1 MKKAIAMI
9 LIIIMIL
16 TFSLTAA
23 FAVSGG
29 EERAVIAVD
38 LDENEISRIYKD
50 FGIERGSVPELTVTN
65 ADEREYLEGLVA
77 DEKIGNVALSCV
89 YIKTLDEGEGLRMS
103 IMNIKWC
110 TEDMYKNALATAGI
124 TDAVVKISAPH
135 SVTGTAA
142 LTGIYKAYEDITGE
156 TLNELA
162 KEVAAE
168 ELIVTGELAD
178 MIGSEEATMI
188 VNELK
193 NILDQTQTMTDE
205 EVKEE
210 IRYIAEE
217 YNVEISE
224 SQIDQLLKLVRSLEG
239 LSVDELKQKIQ
250 NVAGAMEKANKV
262 SDTVTKITESVGNF
276 FKRVGSFFKNLFS

>member
-1 MKKAIAMI
+1 MKKAIAMT
-9 LIIIMIL
+9 LVIIMIL

-29 EERAVIAVD
+29 EERAVIAAD

-89 YIKTLDEGEGLRMS
+89 YIKMLEEGEGLRMS

-205 EVKEE
+205 EVRDE
-210 IRYIAEE
+210 IRRLADE

>member
-1 MKKAIAMI
+1 MPITKHNYFVNRIEDLESALRNAFRIANSGRKGPVLIDITKDVTAAMI
-9 LIIIMIL
+9 DYKKGEPMPLDKKPVACDEDVQKIADMINQAERPVVY
-16 TFSLTAA
+16 FGGGVMASDA
-23 FAVSGG
+23 G
-29 EERAVIAVD
+29 EE
-38 LDENEISRIYKD
+38 
-50 FGIERGSVPELTVTN
+50 
-65 ADEREYLEGLVA
+65 
-77 DEKIGNVALSCV
+77 
-89 YIKTLDEGEGLRMS
+89 
-103 IMNIKWC
+103 
-110 TEDMYKNALATAGI
+110 
-124 TDAVVKISAPH
+124 
-135 SVTGTAA
+135 
-142 LTGIYKAYEDITGE
+142 
-156 TLNELA
+156 LNELA

-193 NILDQTQTMTDE
+193 NILDQTQNMTDE

-224 SQIDQLLKLVRSLEG
+224 KQIDQLLKLVRSLEG

-262 SDTVTKITESVGNF
+262 SNTVTKITESVGNF
-276 FKRVGSFFKNLFS
+276 FKSIGTFFKNLFS